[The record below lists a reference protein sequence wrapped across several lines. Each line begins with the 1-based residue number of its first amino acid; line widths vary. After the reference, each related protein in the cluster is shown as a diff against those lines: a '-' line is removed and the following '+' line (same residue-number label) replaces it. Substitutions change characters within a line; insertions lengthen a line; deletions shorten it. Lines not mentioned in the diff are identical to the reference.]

1 MCHYYEGYHTTLASE
16 IEAGDFAWREP
27 RDRDEVPYDL
37 PWRAMATFVVV
48 VGAIG
53 TALNLIIDLLS

>member
-16 IEAGDFAWREP
+16 IEAREFGGSEL
-27 RDRDEVPYDL
+27 REKVPYDL
-37 PWRAMATFVVV
+37 PWRPMAVFVLV

-53 TALNLIIDLLS
+53 MSLNLIINLLH

>member
-16 IEAGDFAWREP
+16 IEAGEFARREP
-27 RDRDEVPYDL
+27 REVDEVPYDL
-37 PWRAMATFVVV
+37 PWRAMAAFVVV

-53 TALNLIIDLLS
+53 TSLSLIINLLT